1 MKNKREPACR
11 QAGFTFIEILV
22 SVTIIAVLIAIG
34 VASYASINRRA
45 RDAKRKSDLEQIRS
59 ALEQY
64 RADFGSYPV
73 QSGWAL
79 SSAGSNWIDDLTPSY
94 MDNVPVDPQNTGT
107 SEPGGVAPEAVYA
120 YRSDATCGF
129 VVGGRE
135 FILAAVLESGEEQV
149 TTYGTCI
156 DWSASGWYAI
166 GEK

>member
-1 MKNKREPACR
+1 MRKR
-11 QAGFTFIEILV
+11 GFTFIEILV

-34 VASYASINRRA
+34 VASYASVNRRA

-79 SSAGSNWIDDLTPSY
+79 SSAGSNWIDDLTPAY
-94 MDNVPVDPQNTGT
+94 MDNVPVDPQDTVGAVAPPTGT
-107 SEPGGVAPEAVYA
+107 DPVYA
-120 YRSDATCGF
+120 YRSDNTCDLVAAGQ
-129 VVGGRE
+129 E
-135 FILAAVLESGEEQV
+135 FMLAALLETGEQLS
-149 TTYGTCI
+149 TTYGSCT
-156 DWSASGWYAI
+156 SPSGWYTL